1 MLKEVKYVVYLLTI
15 FFFIFFVIKF
25 YLSENNIKWSN
36 KVILQY
42 QNILDKKFINLPII
56 KDDTNDIIEYT
67 SEIEDFKNKKQRKF
81 LDLLKISEK

>member
-67 SEIEDFKNKKQRKF
+67 NEVEEFKNKKQRKF
-81 LDLLKISEK
+81 WELLKINEK

>member
-42 QNILDKKFINLPII
+42 QNILDKRFINLPII
-56 KDDTNDIIEYT
+56 KNDTNDIIEYT
-67 SEIEDFKNKKQRKF
+67 NEIEDFKNKKQRKF
-81 LDLLKISEK
+81 WDLLKTSEK

>member
-1 MLKEVKYVVYLLTI
+1 MLKEIKYVVYLLTI

-36 KVILQY
+36 KVMLQY
-42 QNILDKKFINLPII
+42 QNVLDKKFISLPII

-67 SEIEDFKNKKQRKF
+67 NEIEEFKNKKQRKF
-81 LDLLKISEK
+81 WDLLKTNEK

>member
-42 QNILDKKFINLPII
+42 QDILDKKLIGLPII

-81 LDLLKISEK
+81 WDLLKTSEK

>member
-56 KDDTNDIIEYT
+56 KDDTSDIIEYT
-67 SEIEDFKNKKQRKF
+67 NEIEEFKNKKQRKF
-81 LDLLKISEK
+81 WDLLKTSEK

>member
-1 MLKEVKYVVYLLTI
+1 MLKEVKYLVYLLTI

-36 KVILQY
+36 KVMLQY
-42 QNILDKKFINLPII
+42 QNVLDKKFINLPII

-67 SEIEDFKNKKQRKF
+67 NEIEDFKNKKQRKF
-81 LDLLKISEK
+81 WDLLKTSEK

>member
-42 QNILDKKFINLPII
+42 QDILDKKLISLPII
-56 KDDTNDIIEYT
+56 KDDTNNIIEYT

-81 LDLLKISEK
+81 WDLFKTGEK

>member
-1 MLKEVKYVVYLLTI
+1 MLKEIKYLVYLLTI

-42 QNILDKKFINLPII
+42 QNTLDIKFIGLPII

-67 SEIEDFKNKKQRKF
+67 NEIEDFKNRKQRKF
-81 LDLLKISEK
+81 WDLLKTSEK